1 MKKVLVLMSTYN
13 GQMYLK
19 EQLVS
24 IYAQKGVDCTLLVR
38 DDGSSDCTKQILAE
52 EEKNGS
58 LRWYEGRNVGPA
70 RSFWDLLLNAPKC
83 EWYAF
88 SDQDDVW
95 HEDKLKAALE
105 QFGNCVD
112 RPALYFGQ
120 TQLVDENLCPMDSVK
135 IHPLLTYGE
144 ALMYQFVGGCTMVFN
159 DKLRNELLKYT
170 PRYMRM
176 HDVWIYDVAMALG
189 AWVCFDDKPYILYR
203 QHSRNAVGQVN
214 SSLFRWRERIGRLR
228 KNERI
233 RSSIAR
239 ELWNGYAELMVEEHK
254 ELTFK
259 VINYKKCFN
268 KVSLICGHELDCAN
282 HFVSIFGRLSI
293 LFNLF

>member
-52 EEKNGS
+52 EEKNGN

-120 TQLVDENLCPMDSVK
+120 TQLVDENLCPMDSVR
-135 IHPLLTYGE
+135 
-144 ALMYQFVGGCTMVFN
+144 F
-159 DKLRNELLKYT
+159 
-170 PRYMRM
+170 
-176 HDVWIYDVAMALG
+176 
-189 AWVCFDDKPYILYR
+189 IL
-203 QHSRNAVGQVN
+203 
-214 SSLFRWRERIGRLR
+214 
-228 KNERI
+228 
-233 RSSIAR
+233 
-239 ELWNGYAELMVEEHK
+239 
-254 ELTFK
+254 
-259 VINYKKCFN
+259 C
-268 KVSLICGHELDCAN
+268 
-282 HFVSIFGRLSI
+282 
-293 LFNLF
+293 

>member
-1 MKKVLVLMSTYN
+1 MTTYN
-13 GQMYLK
+13 GERFLPEMLESLRNQTRK
-19 EQLVS
+19 IDE
-24 IYAQKGVDCTLLVR
+24 LLIF
-38 DDGSSDCTKQILAE
+38 DDGSTDSTVCLIENYIDKYRLENWKIRQNEINLGW
-52 EEKNGS
+52 EKNFVQG
-58 LRWYEGRNVGPA
+58 
-70 RSFWDLLLNAPKC
+70 LNQAKGDVIFPC
-83 EWYAF
+83 
-88 SDQDDVW
+88 DQDDVW